1 MKILKK
7 TFNVLSFLLF
17 LSFLKINSV
26 FAQIGSTNVG
36 VDSSGWFLNVF
47 VWIISLAGIVS
58 AAVLVL
64 NAYLYITAG
73 GDEGKIQ
80 KAAKGITYAIVGLVV
95 ASIAFL
101 IVNFVIEGIGTE
113 SGNMGCSF
121 EEKTEIVV

>member
-121 EEKTEIVV
+121 EEKTETVV

>member
-1 MKILKK
+1 VKILKK
-7 TFNVLSFLLF
+7 TFSILNLF
-17 LSFLKINSV
+17 LFTFFLKASSA
-26 FAQIGSTNVG
+26 FTQIGSPTVG
-36 VDSSGWFLNVF
+36 VDSSGWFLDVF
-47 VWIISLAGIVS
+47 VWLISLAGIVS
-58 AAVLVL
+58 AAVLIF

-113 SGNMGCSF
+113 SGDMGCSF
-121 EEKTEIVV
+121 EEKTETVV